1 MATVTVHEAKT
12 HLSKLIARALEGEDV
27 VIARGKEPTV
37 RLVPV
42 QEVPKPRR
50 RFGTFKGLVSLD
62 DRFWEPLP
70 DEDMGW
76 WPDDAKP

>member
-12 HLSKLIARALEGEDV
+12 HLSKLIARALAGEDV

-42 QEVPKPRR
+42 QEVPRPRR
-50 RFGTFKGLVSLD
+50 QFGTLKGLVSLD

-76 WPDDAKP
+76 WPDDARL